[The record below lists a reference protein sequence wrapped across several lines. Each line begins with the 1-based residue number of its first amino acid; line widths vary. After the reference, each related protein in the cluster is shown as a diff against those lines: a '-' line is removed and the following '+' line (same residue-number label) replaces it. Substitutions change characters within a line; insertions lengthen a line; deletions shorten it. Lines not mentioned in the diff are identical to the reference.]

1 MIRPRFSRH
10 FIRKMIIFSSE
21 SIDQI
26 VKVSLPAKLTGLTKE
41 RINWLLI

>member
-1 MIRPRFSRH
+1 MIRARFSRH

-26 VKVSLPAKLTGLTKE
+26 VDF
-41 RINWLLI
+41 LLSAGMSVFPPN